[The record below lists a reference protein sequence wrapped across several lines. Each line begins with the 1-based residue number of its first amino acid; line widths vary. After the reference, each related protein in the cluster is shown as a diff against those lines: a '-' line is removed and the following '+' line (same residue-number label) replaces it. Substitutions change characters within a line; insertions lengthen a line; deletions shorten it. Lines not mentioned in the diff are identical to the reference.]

1 MNILFKLFLVF
12 GFAIILSAQ
21 NYDTIYIASWN
32 VENMFD
38 NVDDPDK
45 EDEEFLSTGSKEWT
59 DERIH
64 QKMSNL
70 SDVINF
76 MNEGKGPDIIG
87 FMEVEHKYLLE
98 KMAITF
104 LYNRKYMVVGFD
116 SPDAR
121 GIDNYLMYDSDI
133 FDLVGYYK
141 IPVNF
146 FNEDYYTRDI
156 LHVSLYYNDDI
167 LDVFVNHWPSRRG
180 GEERSQPRRVNA
192 ASTLKRYVDSLQTI
206 RNSANFVIVGDF
218 NDEPNNYSIEDVLS
232 AKKIYDTTAA
242 LINLAW
248 KDFDDGKGT
257 LLYNKDFNMLDQI
270 IISRGLL
277 DGKGLEYLEDSF
289 EIISDNFFIYTN
301 GPNVNSIIPSFHSGK
316 YLNGYSDHLPVGAKL
331 FTNEVK

>member
-1 MNILFKLFLVF
+1 MKIQFMLFFVL
-12 GFAIILSAQ
+12 GFTIMLPAQ
-21 NYDTIYIASWN
+21 NIDTIYIASWN
-32 VENMFD
+32 IENLFD
-38 NVDDPDK
+38 NVNDLDK

-121 GIDNYLMYDSDI
+121 GIDSYLMYDSDI

-180 GEERSQPRRVNA
+180 GEESSQPRRVNA

-206 RNSANFVIVGDF
+206 REFSNFLIVGDF
-218 NDEPNNYSIEDVLS
+218 NDEPNNYSLDEILS
-232 AKKIYDTTAA
+232 AKKMTDTTAS

-248 KDFDDGKGT
+248 DDFENGRGT
-257 LLYNKDFNMLDQI
+257 HLYNRDFNMLDQI

-277 DGKGLEYLEDSF
+277 DEKGLEYLKDSF
-289 EIISDNFFIYTN
+289 EIISDDFFTYTD
-301 GPNVNSIIPSFHSGK
+301 GPNVNSIMPSFHSGK

-331 FTNEVK
+331 FIMR